1 MRLANLSFFL
11 FVFLLVSCHLKPDTP
26 IAKPQEFDSKQYAD
40 SLKFERS
47 KHKKPKKD
55 TTKGAPTDSLKTPT
69 KKSYPETTDTIQLKI
84 VSGKVKMDTVKN
96 PRQRLVF
103 VLNSDT
109 ANKLNIKITPKDSTA
124 NIRISQIIDSKGN
137 SDGPFGQEIIHPIG
151 EKGTHYILVSE
162 NQMQGEPWGGR
173 FQLELKLGW

>member
-1 MRLANLSFFL
+1 MRLANLSFLL
-11 FVFLLVSCHLKPDTP
+11 FGFLLVSCHLKPDTP

-47 KHKKPKKD
+47 KHKVPKLD
-55 TTKGAPTDSLKTPT
+55 STKLVKSDSLKNPM
-69 KKSYPETTDTIQLKI
+69 KKSYSETTDTIQLKI

-109 ANKLNIKITPKDSTA
+109 ANKLNIKLTPQDSIA
-124 NIRISQIIDSKGN
+124 NIRISQVIDSKGN
-137 SDGPFGQEIIHPIG
+137 SDGPFGQEIQHPIV
-151 EKGTHYILVSE
+151 EKGTQYIIVSE

-173 FQLELKLGW
+173 FQFELKLGW